1 MVFRFSGYWA
11 SSMVNTLTLYLCI
24 KSISCLGLILFFS
37 SKILEDIFEIFLLI
51 LPARQYRLNQS
62 IQVIYKIFLDL
73 CPLFYSRP
81 ASILM
86 NYFSSDVPPIFFIY
100 KLHGLS

>member
-1 MVFRFSGYWA
+1 MVLRLSGYWA
-11 SSMVNTLTLYLCI
+11 SSMVITLTLCLCI
-24 KSISCLGLILFFS
+24 KSSSCSGLILFFS
-37 SKILEDIFEIFLLI
+37 SKILVAIIFLLI

-81 ASILM
+81 ASIVM
-86 NYFSSDVPPIFFIY
+86 NFFS
-100 KLHGLS
+100 H

>member
-24 KSISCLGLILFFS
+24 KSISCLGLILFW
-37 SKILEDIFEIFLLI
+37 IFLLI